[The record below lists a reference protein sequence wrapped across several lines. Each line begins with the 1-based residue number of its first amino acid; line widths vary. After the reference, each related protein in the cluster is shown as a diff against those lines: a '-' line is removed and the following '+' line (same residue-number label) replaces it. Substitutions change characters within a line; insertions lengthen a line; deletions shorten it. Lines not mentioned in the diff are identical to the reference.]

1 LFTRWICPIQKSQT
15 SELDG
20 KKMKN
25 SFFGEEIHGV
35 TLHPASNVSNI
46 CVSLYDHD

>member
-1 LFTRWICPIQKSQT
+1 M
-15 SELDG
+15 DG

-35 TLHPASNVSNI
+35 TLHLTNSVSNI
-46 CVSLYDHD
+46 CVSLHERLDFIVI